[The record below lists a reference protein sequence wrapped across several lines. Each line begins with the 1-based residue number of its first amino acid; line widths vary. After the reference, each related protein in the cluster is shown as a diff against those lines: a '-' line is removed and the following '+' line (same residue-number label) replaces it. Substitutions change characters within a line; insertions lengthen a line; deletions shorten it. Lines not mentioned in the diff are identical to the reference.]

1 MRHSRK
7 LRLSALPVLV
17 ATAAIALAATASAG
31 GQLFR
36 EPIDENE
43 IRVEEDFCGVD
54 GLTVEFDDPSR
65 RNGVTPFRTDRT
77 ASSTSAST

>member
-1 MRHSRK
+1 MRHSPK
-7 LRLSALPVLV
+7 LRLSTVPVLV

-43 IRVEEDFCGVD
+43 LRVEEDFCGVD
-54 GLTVEFDDPSR
+54 GLTVEFATHQSER
-65 RNGVTPFRTDRT
+65 CMPFRTDRT
-77 ASSTSAST
+77 ASSTSGST